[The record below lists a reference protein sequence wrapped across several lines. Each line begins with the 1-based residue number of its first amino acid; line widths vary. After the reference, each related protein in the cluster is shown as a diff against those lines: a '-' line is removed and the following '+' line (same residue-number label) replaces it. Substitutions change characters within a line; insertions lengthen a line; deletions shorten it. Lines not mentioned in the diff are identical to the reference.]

1 MGQATMIQK
10 SLLTTDEQIRTLT
23 IAEREVSS
31 KIVVIEQSVMALHN
45 KTKKVRE
52 DILQYAGEASTIEKA
67 SANMLKQSKLN
78 YADVNKKE
86 VEIEDL
92 TNEVA
97 RVKIDNLN
105 TKQQNDLLNNKV
117 NELNAERNLKEIE
130 VTEQERMAKKA

>member
-1 MGQATMIQK
+1 
-10 SLLTTDEQIRTLT
+10 
-23 IAEREVSS
+23 
-31 KIVVIEQSVMALHN
+31 
-45 KTKKVRE
+45 
-52 DILQYAGEASTIEKA
+52 
-67 SANMLKQSKLN
+67 MLKQSKLN

-105 TKQQNDLLNNKV
+105 TKQQNDLLNTKV
-117 NELNAERNLKEIE
+117 NELNTERNLKEIE